1 MPEKANDIIKELQR
15 SILSL
20 QGYKPMQ
27 TSNNQVLGFNSI
39 ESAFPNHTFPTGA
52 VHEFITNTTE
62 DAASTNGFVTGILS
76 RLMQNNGACIWIS
89 SKRTLFPPA
98 LKAFGIEPHKF
109 IFINIKKSK
118 EQLWAM
124 EEALKCEQLTA
135 VVGEIRDIDFTE
147 SRRLQLAVENS
158 NVTGFVLRHQL
169 RTQNIIASVS
179 RWKITSLHSI
189 VEEDMPGVGFPA
201 WDVTLEKVRN
211 GKPGNWQLQWLQN
224 RFQSIDENVF
234 AVSTEFLR
242 KIV

>member
-158 NVTGFVLRHQL
+158 NGYRFC
-169 RTQNIIASVS
+169 
-179 RWKITSLHSI
+179 ITSSVKNTKYYRI
-189 VEEDMPGVGFPA
+189 CFKVEDHFIA
-201 WDVTLEKVRN
+201 
-211 GKPGNWQLQWLQN
+211 
-224 RFQSIDENVF
+224 
-234 AVSTEFLR
+234 
-242 KIV
+242 